1 VVSQETM
8 KLLLQSVRDSVTDDI
23 YLWILK
29 DFKRKLPENEALS
42 LTEFLKKEIKDI
54 SKQIGEDK
62 PRRKHK
68 QEEENEANDE

>member
-1 VVSQETM
+1 MVSQETM